1 MSAAAAEN
9 ASAVPPSPPAASCCG
24 GFRWRG
30 FLLTLLI
37 GPGIFAAATAF
48 KESMALG
55 IEGVVQLAA
64 ILGTILALVIFT
76 FRNGLKGSAYW
87 KFVGILA
94 VLGGLTAAAVRFE
107 KFDGDMRPIFSMR
120 ITPALQY
127 NPTLAERSA
136 AKIDA
141 NRAARAAAVAAA
153 KAKAASEK
161 PAAAAAGTA
170 APAGTAVAEASPPSA
185 PATPAQVESSAPPAL
200 PPLSDDEAA
209 AQAAIGLSWQ
219 PAPADFP
226 GFLGGDRLGVVRSVK
241 LDPDW
246 NTNPPKELWR
256 QSVGL
261 GWSGFSVAG
270 KLAITQ
276 EQRRGDEAVVAY
288 DLETGTEVW
297 EHLDRGVNFQE
308 TMGGNGPRATPTIYR
323 GRVYALG
330 ATGVLN
336 CLELSSGRLIWRKEI
351 LPDPANQNLT
361 WAMSGSPLAAGD
373 LIVVGPGVKPGRS
386 LVAYRWTD
394 GREAWASGDDAAGYG
409 SPQLCTLYGTPQI
422 LVLNGERLVSH
433 DPATGKQ
440 LWNHPWVTAGTQRIN
455 TTQPMVLAEY
465 GVKEP
470 EGAVFIASGY
480 AHGCALLQVKKSG
493 DAWSCEKEP
502 LWQNLNLKAKFSNM
516 VIREGCVFG
525 LDEGIMVCVDLATGK
540 QKWKGGR
547 YGHGQILLV
556 DDLIL
561 VQSEAGKV
569 HLVAADPYKRKEL
582 GSIEALPDRT
592 WNTLALAGDLLLV
605 RNDSAAICYRLK
617 TK

>member
-30 FLLTLLI
+30 LLLILLI
-37 GPGIFAAATAF
+37 GPGIFAAASAF
-48 KESMALG
+48 KDSMALG

-64 ILGTILALVIFT
+64 ILGTILALAIFT

-87 KFVGILA
+87 KFVGIMA

-120 ITPALQY
+120 LTPTLQY

-136 AKIDA
+136 AQIDA
-141 NRAARAAAVAAA
+141 NRAARAA

-161 PAAAAAGTA
+161 PAGTA
-170 APAGTAVAEASPPSA
+170 APAGTAVAEASPPPA
-185 PATPAQVESSAPPAL
+185 PATPAGSESSPPPAL
-200 PPLSDDEAA
+200 PPLTAEEAA

-219 PAPADFP
+219 PAPTDFP

-246 NTNPPKELWR
+246 NANPPKELWR

-261 GWSGFSVAG
+261 GWSGFSVVG
-270 KLAITQ
+270 KLAVTQ

-288 DLETGTEVW
+288 DLETGAEAW

-308 TMGGNGPRATPTIYR
+308 AMGGNGPRATPTIYR

-351 LPDPANQNLT
+351 LPDPNTQNLT
-361 WAMSGSPLAAGD
+361 WAMSGSPLATGD
-373 LIVVGPGVKPGRS
+373 LVVVGPGVKPGRS
-386 LVAYRWTD
+386 LVAFHWTD
-394 GREAWASGDDAAGYG
+394 GHEVWASGDDAAAYG
-409 SPQLCTLYGTPQI
+409 SPQLCSLYGVPQI
-422 LVLNGERLVSH
+422 LILNGERLVGH
-433 DPATGKQ
+433 DPASGKQ
-440 LWNHPWVTAGTQRIN
+440 LWNFPWVTAGTQRIN

-465 GVKEP
+465 GVNEP

-480 AHGCALLQVKKSG
+480 AHGCALLQVKKEG
-493 DAWSCEKEP
+493 DSWSCAKEP

-525 LDEGIMVCVDLATGK
+525 LDEGIMVCVDLKTGK

-556 DDLIL
+556 DDLIV

-569 HLVAADPYKRKEL
+569 YLVAADPDKRKEL
-582 GSIEALPDRT
+582 GSIDALPDRT
-592 WNTLALAGDLLLV
+592 WNTLTLSGDLLLV
-605 RNDSAAICYRLK
+605 RNDSQAICYRLK